1 MHRAYAEAAAR
12 AGIHIPCEKPMAL
25 DEMECESMIDEAARS
40 SVKLMIAYRLHFERG
55 NLQVI
60 DWIGS
65 GKIGEPRIFSSIF
78 AQQVQA
84 GNSRL
89 KGDVGGG
96 PLYDMGVYCINAARY
111 LFKAEPEEVMA
122 WNTGRDQ
129 YRFIEVPA
137 TTTAVLRFPDD
148 RIASFTCSVGASD
161 RSAFEV
167 VGSKRYGEDGS
178 CV

>member
-1 MHRAYAEAAAR
+1 
-12 AGIHIPCEKPMAL
+12 
-25 DEMECESMIDEAARS
+25 
-40 SVKLMIAYRLHFERG
+40 
-55 NLQVI
+55 VI